1 MYKWKLKHGF
11 GHISSLSSSF
21 KSRRSLNCLV
31 YSNLRLFSCNS
42 CLFSTNDQ
50 RRIIRHKCTRE
61 SLRCIACKRDFISP
75 GRLASHVRTLEHEF
89 HIQSLIYLTYLLVVK
104 RQQRQ
109 NSDEEYY
116 FKCKLCNYQ
125 SRTLRELIENH
136 HHHYRS
142 ILGDNN
148 DDDDEEKNNR
158 RRLLSK
164 RRGNQIKQ
172 LMSFMFGLVKLEKI
186 NKKFDDEK
194 TKTALSSIRDRN
206 EITNCDYY
214 NCLSIDR
221 RKRRRRQRLND
232 DDDDFISRELIDFN
246 KSIVL
251 ENNYKYICVL
261 FYFSLNYQY
270 YCYIIRIIV

>member
-1 MYKWKLKHGF
+1 MYKWKHGF
-11 GHISSLSSSF
+11 GHSSLSSSL

-42 CLFSTNDQ
+42 CLYSTNDQ

-61 SLRCIACKRDFISP
+61 SLRCIACKYDFISP
-75 GRLASHVRTLEHEF
+75 GRLTSHVHTLEHEF

-104 RQQRQ
+104 RQRQ
-109 NSDEEYY
+109 NSEEYY

-142 ILGDNN
+142 ILGYDDN
-148 DDDDEEKNNR
+148 DDEEKNNR

-164 RRGNQIKQ
+164 RRRGNQIKQ
-172 LMSFMFGLVKLEKI
+172 LMSFMFGLVKLEKT

-221 RKRRRRQRLND
+221 RKRRRRRLLN
-232 DDDDFISRELIDFN
+232 DDDFISRELIDFN

-251 ENNYKYICVL
+251 ENNYIYV
-261 FYFSLNYQY
+261 FYFIF
-270 YCYIIRIIV
+270 C